1 VKTSRYVILIQA
13 LSAQREVEG
22 TPMSSHE
29 NPPAQAAGSSR
40 SALRTG
46 VSRGSVFFSNEF
58 GLLLLIAIFLVV
70 FGFTTSGF
78 LGPFNLF
85 TMGRN
90 AAVNIMIGLSMMT
103 VIVTGGLSLA
113 VGAIG
118 VCAAMFTGYTLEI
131 LNLPWPL
138 ALACGIGLGAAL
150 GFVNGF
156 TVVRTG
162 LHSFIIT
169 LATMSIFFGAMVF
182 LTRAEAY
189 RKLPPAFAAF
199 GKMKLFNYVSPLLL
213 FTVLVALALIWLYH
227 RSVLGREMLAAGAR
241 PEAAELS
248 GVNVGRMIVLCH
260 MLSGALAGI
269 AALMLVSRNG
279 AAIPSMAGQLGQ
291 DWLLPA
297 FLGPVLGGTLLNGG
311 KAPVV
316 GTCLGATLVTLLTGG
331 LLLLEIGEFWV
342 QSFLGLLLLV
352 AVFMDKARRSYLTYR
367 NLA

>member
-1 VKTSRYVILIQA
+1 
-13 LSAQREVEG
+13 
-22 TPMSSHE
+22 MSSQQ
-29 NPPAQAAGSSR
+29 NPAASEASPSR
-40 SALRTG
+40 SALG
-46 VSRGSVFFSNEF
+46 MSMSRSSVFISNEF
-58 GLLLLIAIFLVV
+58 GLLLLIAIFVAIFSL
-70 FGFTTSGF
+70 TTSSF
-78 LGPFNLF
+78 LTPFNLF
-85 TMGRN
+85 TLGRS

-118 VCAAMFTGYTLEI
+118 VCSAMFMGYTLEV

-138 ALACGIGLGAAL
+138 TLVCGIALGAAL

-156 TVVRTG
+156 AVVRTG

-169 LATMSIFFGAMVF
+169 LATMSIFFGVMVF

-189 RKLPPAFAAF
+189 RKLPPEFAAF
-199 GKMKLFNYVSPLLL
+199 GKMKLFTYVSPLLL
-213 FTVLVALALIWLYH
+213 VTFLVALALIWLYH
-227 RSVLGREMLAAGAR
+227 RSALGREMLAAGAR

-248 GVNVGRMIVLCH
+248 GVDVGRMIILCH
-260 MLSGALAGI
+260 MLSGALAAV
-269 AALMLVSRNG
+269 AALMLVARNG

-297 FLGPVLGGTLLNGG
+297 FLGPVLGGALLNGG
-311 KAPVV
+311 KAPVL

-352 AVFMDKARRSYLTYR
+352 AVFMDRARRSYLAYR

>member
-1 VKTSRYVILIQA
+1 
-13 LSAQREVEG
+13 
-22 TPMSSHE
+22 MSSQQI
-29 NPPAQAAGSSR
+29 PTPAEASVSRPTFGGGASR
-40 SALRTG
+40 SGLF
-46 VSRGSVFFSNEF
+46 VSNEF
-58 GLLLLIAIFLVV
+58 GLILLIAVFIVV
-70 FGFTTSGF
+70 FSLTTKGF
-78 LGPFNLF
+78 LSPFNLF
-85 TMGRN
+85 TLGRN

-118 VCAAMFTGYTLEI
+118 VCAAMFAGYAIEALQV
-131 LNLPWPL
+131 PWPL
-138 ALACGIGLGAAL
+138 AIVGGIGLGVGL

-169 LATMSIFFGAMVF
+169 LATMSIFFGVMVF

-189 RKLPPAFAAF
+189 RNLPPEFAAF
-199 GKMKLFNYVSPLLL
+199 GKLKLFTYVSPLLL
-213 FTVLVALALIWLYH
+213 VTGVVALALTWLYH

-248 GVNVGRMIVLCH
+248 GVRVGRVTILCH
-260 MLSGALAGI
+260 MLSGALAAI
-269 AALMLVSRNG
+269 AALMLVTRNG

-297 FLGPVLGGTLLNGG
+297 FLGPVLGGALLNGG
-311 KAPVV
+311 KAPVL
-316 GTCLGATLVTLLTGG
+316 GTCLGAALVTLLTGG
-331 LLLLEIGEFWV
+331 LLLLQIGEFWV
-342 QSFLGLLLLV
+342 QTFLGLLLLV
-352 AVFMDKARRSYLTYR
+352 AVFMDRARRSYLAYR

>member
-1 VKTSRYVILIQA
+1 
-13 LSAQREVEG
+13 
-22 TPMSSHE
+22 MSSQQ
-29 NPPAQAAGSSR
+29 NPAASEAGPSR
-40 SALRTG
+40 SALG
-46 VSRGSVFFSNEF
+46 MGMSRGSVFISNEF
-58 GLLLLIAIFLVV
+58 GLLLLIAIFVAIFSL
-70 FGFTTSGF
+70 TTSSF
-78 LGPFNLF
+78 LTPFNLF
-85 TMGRN
+85 TLGRS

-118 VCAAMFTGYTLEI
+118 VCSAMFMGYTLEV

-138 ALACGIGLGAAL
+138 TLVCGIALGAAL

-156 TVVRTG
+156 AVVRTG

-169 LATMSIFFGAMVF
+169 LATMSIFFGVMVF

-189 RKLPPAFAAF
+189 RKLPPEFAAF
-199 GKMKLFNYVSPLLL
+199 GKMKLFTYVSPLLL
-213 FTVLVALALIWLYH
+213 VTFLVALALIWLYH
-227 RSVLGREMLAAGAR
+227 RSALGREMLAAGAR

-248 GVNVGRMIVLCH
+248 GVDVGRMIILCH
-260 MLSGALAGI
+260 MLSGALAAV
-269 AALMLVSRNG
+269 AALMLVARNG

-297 FLGPVLGGTLLNGG
+297 FLGPVLGGALLNGG
-311 KAPVV
+311 KAPVL

-352 AVFMDKARRSYLTYR
+352 AVFMDRARRSYLAYR

>member
-1 VKTSRYVILIQA
+1 
-13 LSAQREVEG
+13 
-22 TPMSSHE
+22 MSSQQI
-29 NPPAQAAGSSR
+29 PTPAEASVSRPTFGGGASR
-40 SALRTG
+40 SGLF
-46 VSRGSVFFSNEF
+46 VSNEF
-58 GLLLLIAIFLVV
+58 GLILLIAVFIVV
-70 FGFTTSGF
+70 FSLTTKGF
-78 LGPFNLF
+78 LSPFNLF
-85 TMGRN
+85 TLGRN

-118 VCAAMFTGYTLEI
+118 VCAAMFAGYAIEALQV
-131 LNLPWPL
+131 PWPL
-138 ALACGIGLGAAL
+138 AIVGGIGLGVGL

-169 LATMSIFFGAMVF
+169 LATMSIFFGVMVF

-189 RKLPPAFAAF
+189 RNLPPEFAAF
-199 GKMKLFNYVSPLLL
+199 GKLKLFTYVSPLLL
-213 FTVLVALALIWLYH
+213 VTGVVALALTWLYH

-248 GVNVGRMIVLCH
+248 GVRVGRVTILCH
-260 MLSGALAGI
+260 MLSGALAAI
-269 AALMLVSRNG
+269 AALMLVTRNG

-297 FLGPVLGGTLLNGG
+297 FLGPVLGGALLNGG
-311 KAPVV
+311 KAPVL

-331 LLLLEIGEFWV
+331 LLLLQIGEFWV
-342 QSFLGLLLLV
+342 QTFLGLLLLL
-352 AVFMDKARRSYLTYR
+352 AVFMDRARRSYLAYR